1 MESQQ
6 SAESSDARGEL
17 AGWLRTARSRRKM
30 SVEDVAKV
38 TKIQQRILESLEAG
52 RFDGLPADVF
62 VRGFVRSFARCVG
75 LDESEALERYGAC
88 VAQGST
94 VGACPPP
101 AATPHGGEVRSSV
114 AKPATAAPTPV
125 ARALV
130 ETMAELAP
138 TSASAGQARIVEAAP
153 VSVEA
158 IGTAPVSEHDSH
170 AVAADLGAPTKRKRA
185 PRKKAATTATA
196 KPRTRRAKGTLP
208 PPDGE
213 LVVAPVIGETA
224 DAIAEPTLAVVE
236 AIGDAPIEP
245 PAEPSAAIAS
255 APIEV
260 VDRTASPC
268 SDAEDPV
275 VAWAPTMPPIAPSV
289 PWRRPAWS
297 RPVSAA
303 ASSPSLVIDDANPDS
318 AEQEQEQ
325 RTSAKE
331 HRRSFLPPI
340 LLDREDR
347 SARQGGLTL
356 AVIILLIAATLTLS
370 YLMRRPS
377 SGGTGVTMADSSLT
391 LG

>member
-1 MESQQ
+1 MESQRT
-6 SAESSDARGEL
+6 ADPTDARSEL

-38 TKIQQRILESLEAG
+38 TKIQLRILESLEAG
-52 RFDGLPADVF
+52 RSDGLPADVF

-75 LDESEALERYGAC
+75 LDEIEAIERYGAC
-88 VAQGST
+88 VGQGT
-94 VGACPPP
+94 
-101 AATPHGGEVRSSV
+101 T
-114 AKPATAAPTPV
+114 KPAPAPSTPV

-138 TSASAGQARIVEAAP
+138 TSANAVVRPIVDRPSPEIEAAP
-153 VSVEA
+153 LAVEA
-158 IGTAPVSEHDSH
+158 IGTAPVSDSESN
-170 AVAADLGAPTKRKRA
+170 ALAAAANAPAKKKRA
-185 PRKKAATTATA
+185 PRKKAATTGTT

-213 LVVAPVIGETA
+213 VVAAPVASQTV
-224 DAIAEPTLAVVE
+224 EPVVELEVE
-236 AIGDAPIEP
+236 AIVEP
-245 PAEPSAAIAS
+245 ASEAVAEATAAIAS
-255 APIEV
+255 APIASAPIEV
-260 VDRTASPC
+260 I
-268 SDAEDPV
+268 E
-275 VAWAPTMPPIAPSV
+275 WAPTMPPITPSV

-325 RTSAKE
+325 RSSAKE

-377 SGGTGVTMADSSLT
+377 SSGSGVTMTQSSIT